1 MLMTLRVVK
10 VGTSLLRG
18 FYGRDTSEIIEG
30 YAAALSASFERGDK
44 VVLVTSGAVGL
55 GCSCLGIDSRPE
67 AMVELQAAAAVGQGQ
82 LMSLYETA
90 MRRHR
95 HTVAQI
101 LLTRADLTNRL
112 RYKNASN
119 TITQLLNWDVLP
131 IINENDSISSSELR
145 FGDNDTLSALV
156 AAAINAD
163 DLILLTDVDHLYST
177 DPRTDKAAQP
187 ITDVRDSRDLD
198 VFDSPICADGDRRKW
213 GTGGMVT
220 KLEAARIATA
230 SGITVHLADGR
241 NSAGLDA
248 LLRGTRGGTV
258 FHPNPHPIGN
268 RKSWLAYVL
277 QPQGILYIDKGA
289 CQALQ
294 ERGASLL
301 LVGIRDVYGNF
312 EANQAVILEDPDG
325 QEVARGLCSLASST
339 LRQALGSRSGVSRC
353 SPIIIHRNALV
364 LTKSADVRLPNL

>member
-1 MLMTLRVVK
+1 M
-10 VGTSLLRG
+10 
-18 FYGRDTSEIIEG
+18 
-30 YAAALSASFERGDK
+30 
-44 VVLVTSGAVGL
+44 
-55 GCSCLGIDSRPE
+55 
-67 AMVELQAAAAVGQGQ
+67 
-82 LMSLYETA
+82 
-90 MRRHR
+90 
-95 HTVAQI
+95 
-101 LLTRADLTNRL
+101 
-112 RYKNASN
+112 
-119 TITQLLNWDVLP
+119 
-131 IINENDSISSSELR
+131 
-145 FGDNDTLSALV
+145 
-156 AAAINAD
+156 
-163 DLILLTDVDHLYST
+163 
-177 DPRTDKAAQP
+177 
-187 ITDVRDSRDLD
+187 
-198 VFDSPICADGDRRKW
+198 
-213 GTGGMVT
+213 
-220 KLEAARIATA
+220 
-230 SGITVHLADGR
+230 HLADGR